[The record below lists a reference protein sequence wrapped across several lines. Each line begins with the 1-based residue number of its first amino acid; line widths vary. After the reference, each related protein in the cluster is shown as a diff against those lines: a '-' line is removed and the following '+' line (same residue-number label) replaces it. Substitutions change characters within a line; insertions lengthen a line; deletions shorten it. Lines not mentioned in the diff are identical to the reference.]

1 LGKEKGWISLSR
13 SIVDN
18 WVWDNGEQFS
28 RGQAW
33 IDLLLSANHEDRK
46 IMFDGKPLLV
56 KRGSFVTSQH
66 KLADKWHWGRH
77 KVSLFLKALQSD
89 QMIDTIVNHQQT
101 AIIVRNY
108 AKFQAPTN
116 GKGTSEE
123 PAMNH
128 CRTTDGQVRDINN
141 NGNKLNKKNNMAAST
156 ATQVNVVRT
165 DRQGYTNF

>member
-1 LGKEKGWISLSR
+1 MGKEKGWISLSR

-66 KLADKWHWGRH
+66 KLADKWHWSRLSIT
-77 KVSLFLKALQSD
+77 VLSLYTKLIEFSAAPGVRS
-89 QMIDTIVNHQQT
+89 HQQ
-101 AIIVRNY
+101 V
-108 AKFQAPTN
+108 FV
-116 GKGTSEE
+116 S
-123 PAMNH
+123 
-128 CRTTDGQVRDINN
+128 
-141 NGNKLNKKNNMAAST
+141 
-156 ATQVNVVRT
+156 
-165 DRQGYTNF
+165 

>member
-1 LGKEKGWISLSR
+1 MGKEKGWISLSR

-66 KLADKWHWGRH
+66 KLADKWHWSRH
-77 KVSLFLKALQSD
+77 KVSLFLKALPFCGTPLGSRPLED
-89 QMIDTIVNHQQT
+89 EPPANHHYCTQLRQ
-101 AIIVRNY
+101 ISSPYKWQRN
-108 AKFQAPTN
+108 QRR
-116 GKGTSEE
+116 TSSE
-123 PAMNH
+123 PLQNH
-128 CRTTDGQVRDINN
+128 
-141 NGNKLNKKNNMAAST
+141 
-156 ATQVNVVRT
+156 
-165 DRQGYTNF
+165 

>member
-1 LGKEKGWISLSR
+1 MGKEKGWISLSR

-66 KLADKWHWGRH
+66 KLADKWHWSRH

-101 AIIVRNY
+101 TIIVRNY

-116 GKGTSEE
+116 G
-123 PAMNH
+123 
-128 CRTTDGQVRDINN
+128 
-141 NGNKLNKKNNMAAST
+141 
-156 ATQVNVVRT
+156 
-165 DRQGYTNF
+165 